1 MKILI
6 TGANGFVGKNL
17 VWTLK
22 ESGYTD
28 LYLYDIDTDP
38 KKLDDYTT
46 DCEFVF
52 HLAGVNRPDDDAEFM
67 AGNFGF
73 TTTLLDALIKH
84 QNRSPV
90 LITSSIHAEKENPYG
105 LSKRAGE
112 NAIFAYGHEQRVNVL
127 VYRLHNLF
135 GKWCRP
141 NYNSAVSTF
150 CHNIA
155 HNLPITV
162 NNRNSV
168 VPLLYIDDLMAEF
181 LNALKGN
188 ETRGEKFCK
197 AKPVYEKTLGE
208 ITDTLY
214 RFRDCRNTYM
224 IPDMSDGFE
233 KKLYSTYLSY
243 LPEDQFAYPLDI
255 KTDERG
261 GFAEAFK
268 SQFNGQVSVNISKP
282 GITKGNHWHHT
293 KIEKFLV
300 VSGEGLIRFRP
311 INGGDIIDYSVSSNN
326 LTVVDVPPGY
336 THSIVNTGSTDL
348 VTIIWANEL
357 FDPEKPDTY
366 YLEVNQ

>member
-38 KKLDDYTT
+38 VLLDDYTKT
-46 DCEFVF
+46 CDFVF

-67 AGNFGF
+67 KGNFGF

-84 QNRSPV
+84 RNTSPV
-90 LITSSIHAEKENPYG
+90 LITSSIHAAKDNPYG

-112 NAIFAYGHEQRVNVL
+112 DALFAYGETQGVKVL

-155 HNLPITV
+155 HDLDITV
-162 NNRNSV
+162 NDRSSV
-168 VPLLYIDDLMAEF
+168 VPLLYIDDLMDEF
-181 LNALKGN
+181 LRALNGR
-188 ETRGEKFCK
+188 ETRGNKFCE
-197 AKPVYEKTLGE
+197 AGPVYQKTLGE
-208 ITDTLY
+208 ITDALY
-214 RFRDCRNTYM
+214 YFRDSRKTYM
-224 IPDMSDGFE
+224 IPDMTDLFE

-243 LPEDQFAYPLDI
+243 LPDDQFAYPLDV
-255 KTDERG
+255 KTDARG

-268 SQFNGQVSVNISKP
+268 SPAGGQVSVNVSKP
-282 GITKGNHWHHT
+282 NVTKGNHWHHT
-293 KIEKFLV
+293 KIEKFLI
-300 VSGEGLIRFRP
+300 VSGEGVIRFRP
-311 INGGDIIDYSVSSNN
+311 INGSDIIDYPVSGKV

-336 THSIVNTGSTDL
+336 THSIVNTGDSDL
-348 VTIIWANEL
+348 ITIIWANEL